1 MEKDMS
7 GMNVLNEELDKTVL
21 RIFALIDDDD
31 KNCAIMAGI
40 DSFVDEYCK
49 TNEICVSMASV
60 IKLNKCR
67 SILYNIDPDSRSNND
82 VLLNKIKKGRIDIHQ
97 IPFMPPSVIHPL
109 RWANEIAKKRVFDE
123 QEGKVITSNL
133 YKCRKCK
140 DNKCTAI
147 QLQLRSADEPMTNI
161 VTCTSCSYS
170 WRC

>member
-1 MEKDMS
+1 MEKDMTE
-7 GMNVLNEELDKTVL
+7 MKDELDKT
-21 RIFALIDDDD
+21 ITNICDLINDKD
-31 KNCAIMAGI
+31 KNRAIMEGI
-40 DSFVDEYCK
+40 DLFVDEYCK
-49 TNEICVSMASV
+49 INDICTSMSSV

-67 SILYNIDPDSRSNND
+67 SILYNIDPNSRSNND
-82 VLLNKIKKGRIDIHQ
+82 TLLDNIKKGRIDISQ
-97 IPFMPPSVIHPL
+97 IPFMSPSAIHPL

-147 QLQLRSADEPMTNI
+147 QIQLRSADEPMTNI